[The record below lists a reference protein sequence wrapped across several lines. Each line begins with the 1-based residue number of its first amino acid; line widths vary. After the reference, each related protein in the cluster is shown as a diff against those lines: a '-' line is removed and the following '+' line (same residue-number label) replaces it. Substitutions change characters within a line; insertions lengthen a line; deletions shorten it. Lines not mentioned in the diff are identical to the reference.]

1 MDDFNDFNDFNDLN
15 LPQQILVVKEMAK
28 VLQGCNDPFIL
39 DQLIAL
45 LQQLE
50 VPEIINMNET
60 IGEA

>member
-1 MDDFNDFNDFNDLN
+1 MDDFNDFSDFTSLN
-15 LPQQILVVKEMAK
+15 LPQQILVVKQMAK

-39 DQLIAL
+39 DQLIVL

>member
-1 MDDFNDFNDFNDLN
+1 MDELNNFDQLN
-15 LPQQILVVKEMAK
+15 LPQQIVVVKEIAK
-28 VLQGCNDPFIL
+28 VFKDCQDPFLL
-39 DQLIAL
+39 DQLITF

>member
-39 DQLIAL
+39 DQLIVL

>member
-1 MDDFNDFNDFNDLN
+1 MDDFNDFNNLN
-15 LPQQILVVKEMAK
+15 LPQQIIVVKEMAK
-28 VLQGCNDPFIL
+28 VLQGYNDPFLL
-39 DQLIAL
+39 DQLIVL

>member
-1 MDDFNDFNDFNDLN
+1 MDELNNFDQLN
-15 LPQQILVVKEMAK
+15 LPQQIVVVKEIAK
-28 VLQGCNDPFIL
+28 VFKDCQDPFLL

-50 VPEIINMNET
+50 VPEIINMNEM

>member
-1 MDDFNDFNDFNDLN
+1 MDDFNDFNDLN

>member
-1 MDDFNDFNDFNDLN
+1 MDELNNFDQLN
-15 LPQQILVVKEMAK
+15 LPQQIVVVKEIAK
-28 VLQGCNDPFIL
+28 VFKDCQDPFLL
-39 DQLIAL
+39 DQLITL